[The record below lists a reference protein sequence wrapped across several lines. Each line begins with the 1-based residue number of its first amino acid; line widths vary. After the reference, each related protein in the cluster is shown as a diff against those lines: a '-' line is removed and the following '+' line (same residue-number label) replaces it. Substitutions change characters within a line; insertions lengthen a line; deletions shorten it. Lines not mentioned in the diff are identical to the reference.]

1 MKRKGRQ
8 KMRIFKLTISTIIVS
23 IVMGIISAMFLRSLE
38 FVTTLREGF
47 HYLIFLIPIIGV
59 LTAYTYSKYGN
70 GSNRGNNL
78 IIESVHKE
86 VKVPFRMAFLTFI
99 FTVLTHLSGG
109 SAGREGTA
117 VQIGGALTNKVANIF
132 KMEHKEKR
140 ILIMSGISAAFGSVF
155 GTPLAGTFFGMEVC
169 FIGKISYE
177 AMIYC
182 FISSYAANFVT
193 ESLGINHTV
202 HLIKSVPSITIYT
215 LLIVIISSILFGVFG
230 RMFAKGIHLVKGF
243 YNKNIKNN
251 IYRAIVSS
259 IAVLLVIVIF
269 RLYKFEGLSTWLIDS
284 GFSGEVTILDPI
296 KKLILTI
303 LTLGA
308 GFQGGEVT
316 PLFDIGASLGGAIGN
331 LTNIEP
337 SLLAAIGMI
346 CVFGSATNTPLTTI
360 MLGINLFG
368 GEAVP
373 YYIIGAFISY
383 YVIGHNGIYGAQI
396 INTPKLKRFEEHEGI
411 SLENTKK

>member
-1 MKRKGRQ
+1 
-8 KMRIFKLTISTIIVS
+8 MRIFKLTISTIIVS

-78 IIESVHKE
+78 IIESVHKD
-86 VKVPFRMAFLTFI
+86 VKVPFRMAILTFI

-140 ILIMSGISAAFGSVF
+140 ILIMSGISAALGSVF
-155 GTPLAGTFFGMEVC
+155 GTLLAGTFFGMEVC
-169 FIGKISYE
+169 FIGKLSYE

-230 RMFAKGIHLVKGF
+230 RMFAKCIHLVKGF

>member
-1 MKRKGRQ
+1 
-8 KMRIFKLTISTIIVS
+8 MRIFKLTISTIIVS

-78 IIESVHKE
+78 IIESVHKD
-86 VKVPFRMAFLTFI
+86 VKVPFRMAILTFI

-182 FISSYAANFVT
+182 FISSYAVNFVT

>member
-1 MKRKGRQ
+1 
-8 KMRIFKLTISTIIVS
+8 MRIFKLTTCTIIVS
-23 IVMGIISAMFLRSLE
+23 IVMGIISAIFLRSLE
-38 FVTTLREGF
+38 LVTTLRGSF
-47 HYLIFLIPIIGV
+47 PYLISLIPVIGV
-59 LTAYTYSKYGN
+59 LTTYTYSKYGKE
-70 GSNRGNNL
+70 SNRGNNL
-78 IIESVHKE
+78 IIESVQKD
-86 VKVPFRMAFLTFI
+86 VKVPFRMAILTFI
-99 FTVLTHLSGG
+99 FTVLTHLAGG

-117 VQIGGALTNKVANIF
+117 VQIGGTLTNKISDVF
-132 KMEHKEKR
+132 KITHKEKR
-140 ILIMSGISAAFGSVF
+140 VLIMSGISAAFGSVF

-169 FIGKISYE
+169 FIGKLSYE

-182 FISSYAANFVT
+182 FIGSYTANFIT
-193 ESLGINHTV
+193 ELLGINHTS
-202 HLIKSVPSITIYT
+202 HLIKSIPNISIYT

-230 RMFAKGIHLVKGF
+230 RMFAKGIHFVKGF
-243 YNKNIKNN
+243 YSRNIKNN
-251 IYRAIVSS
+251 IYRAIISS
-259 IAVLLVIVIF
+259 IVVLLVIIIF

-331 LTNIEP
+331 LTNIDP

-346 CVFGSATNTPLTTI
+346 CVFGSATNTPFTTI

-368 GEAVP
+368 AEAVP
-373 YYIIGAFISY
+373 YYIIGSFISY
-383 YVIGHNGIYGAQI
+383 YIMGHNGIYGAQI
-396 INTPKLKRFEEHEGI
+396 IDTPKLKRYEKHKGI
-411 SLENTKK
+411 SLENIKN

>member
-1 MKRKGRQ
+1 
-8 KMRIFKLTISTIIVS
+8 MRSFKLTICTIIAS
-23 IVMGIISAMFLRSLE
+23 IIMGIISAIFLRSLE
-38 FVTTLREGF
+38 LVTTLRESLP
-47 HYLIFLIPIIGV
+47 YLIFLIPVIGV
-59 LTAYTYSKYGN
+59 LTAYTYSKYGK

-78 IIESVHKE
+78 IIESVQKE
-86 VKVPFRMAFLTFI
+86 VKVPFRMAILTFI
-99 FTVLTHLSGG
+99 FTVLTHLVGG
-109 SAGREGTA
+109 SVGREGTA
-117 VQIGGALTNKVANIF
+117 VQIGGAVTNKIANIF
-132 KMEHKEKR
+132 KLEHKEKR

-169 FIGKISYE
+169 FIGKLSYE

-182 FISSYAANFVT
+182 FIGSYTANFVA
-193 ESLGINHTV
+193 EALGISHAS
-202 HLIKSVPSITIYT
+202 HLIKAIPSISIYT
-215 LLIVIISSILFGVFG
+215 LLVVIISSIIFGVFG
-230 RMFAKGIHLVKGF
+230 RIFAKGIHLVKGF
-243 YNKNIKNN
+243 YSKNIKNN
-251 IYRAIVSS
+251 ISRAIISATV
-259 IAVLLVIVIF
+259 VLLVIIIF

-284 GFSGEVTILDPI
+284 GFSGDVTLLDPI
-296 KKLILTI
+296 KKLILTA

-346 CVFGSATNTPLTTI
+346 CVFGSATNTPITTI

-368 GEAVP
+368 AEAVH

-383 YVIGHNGIYGAQI
+383 YIIGHNGIYGAQI
-396 INTPKLKRFEEHEGI
+396 INTPKLKRLEKHKGI
-411 SLENTKK
+411 SLENVEKEVR

>member
-1 MKRKGRQ
+1 MKR
-8 KMRIFKLTISTIIVS
+8 FKLTICTIIVS
-23 IVMGIISAMFLRSLE
+23 IIMGIISAIFLKSLE
-38 FVTTLREGF
+38 LVTTLRESF
-47 HYLIFLIPIIGV
+47 PYLIFLIPIVGV
-59 LTAYTYSKYGN
+59 LTAYTYSNYGN
-70 GSNRGNNL
+70 GSSRGNNL

-86 VKVPFRMAFLTFI
+86 VKIPFRMAILTFI

-117 VQIGGALTNKVANIF
+117 VQIGGTLTNKIANIF
-132 KMEHKEKR
+132 KLEHNEKR
-140 ILIMSGISAAFGSVF
+140 VLVMSGISAAFGSVF

-169 FIGKISYE
+169 FIGKLSYE

-182 FISSYAANFVT
+182 FIGSYTANFVT
-193 ESLGINHTV
+193 EALGISHTS
-202 HLIKSVPSITIYT
+202 HLIKAIPSISLYT
-215 LLIVIISSILFGVFG
+215 LLVVIISSIIFGVFG
-230 RMFAKGIHLVKGF
+230 RIFAKGVHLVKGF
-243 YNKNIKNN
+243 YSKNIKNN
-251 IYRAIVSS
+251 MSRAIISS
-259 IAVLLVIVIF
+259 TVVLLVIIIF

-284 GFSGEVTILDPI
+284 GFSGDVSLLDPI
-296 KKLILTI
+296 QKLILTI

-331 LTNIEP
+331 LTNVEP

-346 CVFGSATNTPLTTI
+346 CAFGSATNTPITTI

-368 GEAVP
+368 PEAVH

-383 YVIGHNGIYGAQI
+383 YIIGHNGIYGAQV
-396 INTPKLKRFEEHEGI
+396 INTPKLKRFEKHIGT
-411 SLENTKK
+411 SLENIEKEVR

>member
-1 MKRKGRQ
+1 MKN
-8 KMRIFKLTISTIIVS
+8 FKLTICTIIVS
-23 IVMGIISAMFLRSLE
+23 VMMGIISAIFLKSLE
-38 FVTTLREGF
+38 FVTALRESF
-47 HYLIFLIPIIGV
+47 PYLIFLIPVIGV
-59 LTAYTYSKYGN
+59 LTAYTYSKYGQ

-78 IIESVHKE
+78 IIESVQKE
-86 VKVPFRMAFLTFI
+86 VKVPFRMAILTFI

-117 VQIGGALTNKVANIF
+117 VQIGGTLTNKIANIF
-132 KMEHKEKR
+132 KLEHKEKR
-140 ILIMSGISAAFGSVF
+140 VLVMAGISAAFGSVF

-169 FIGKISYE
+169 FIGKLSYE

-182 FISSYAANFVT
+182 FIGSYTANFVT
-193 ESLGINHTV
+193 ESIGINHAGHIIKTV
-202 HLIKSVPSITIYT
+202 PNISLYT

-230 RMFAKGIHLVKGF
+230 RLFAKGIHLVKGF
-243 YNKNIKNN
+243 YSKNIKNN
-251 IYRAIVSS
+251 IYRAIISS
-259 IAVLLVIVIF
+259 IVVLLVIIIF

-284 GFSGEVTILDPI
+284 GFSGDVTFLDPI
-296 KKLILTI
+296 KKLILTV

-346 CVFGSATNTPLTTI
+346 CVFGSATNTPITTI

-368 GEAVP
+368 AEAVP

-396 INTPKLKRFEEHEGI
+396 INTPKLKRFEKHKGI
-411 SLENTKK
+411 SLENIEKEAL

>member
-1 MKRKGRQ
+1 
-8 KMRIFKLTISTIIVS
+8 MRIFKLTISTIIVS

-78 IIESVHKE
+78 IIESVHKD
-86 VKVPFRMAFLTFI
+86 VKVPFRMAILTFI

-117 VQIGGALTNKVANIF
+117 VQIGGALTNKLANIF

>member
-1 MKRKGRQ
+1 
-8 KMRIFKLTISTIIVS
+8 
-23 IVMGIISAMFLRSLE
+23 
-38 FVTTLREGF
+38 
-47 HYLIFLIPIIGV
+47 
-59 LTAYTYSKYGN
+59 
-70 GSNRGNNL
+70 
-78 IIESVHKE
+78 
-86 VKVPFRMAFLTFI
+86 MAILTFI

-251 IYRAIVSS
+251 IYRAIISS
-259 IAVLLVIVIF
+259 IVVLLVIVIF

>member
-1 MKRKGRQ
+1 
-8 KMRIFKLTISTIIVS
+8 MRIFKLTTCTIIVS
-23 IVMGIISAMFLRSLE
+23 IVMGIISAIFLRSLE
-38 FVTTLREGF
+38 FVTTLRGSF
-47 HYLIFLIPIIGV
+47 PYLISLIPVIGV
-59 LTAYTYSKYGN
+59 LTTYTYSKYGKE
-70 GSNRGNNL
+70 SNRGNNL
-78 IIESVHKE
+78 IIESVQKD
-86 VKVPFRMAFLTFI
+86 VKVPFRMAILTFI
-99 FTVLTHLSGG
+99 FTVLTHLAGG

-117 VQIGGALTNKVANIF
+117 VQIGGTLTNKISDVF
-132 KMEHKEKR
+132 KITHKEKR
-140 ILIMSGISAAFGSVF
+140 VLIMSGISAAFGSVF

-169 FIGKISYE
+169 FIGKLSYE

-182 FISSYAANFVT
+182 FIGSYTANFIT
-193 ESLGINHTV
+193 ELLGINHTS
-202 HLIKSVPSITIYT
+202 HLIKSIPNISIYT

-230 RMFAKGIHLVKGF
+230 RMFAKGIHFVKGF
-243 YNKNIKNN
+243 YSRNIKNN
-251 IYRAIVSS
+251 IYRAIISS
-259 IAVLLVIVIF
+259 IVVLLVIIIF

-331 LTNIEP
+331 LTNIDP

-346 CVFGSATNTPLTTI
+346 CVFGSATNTPFTTI

-368 GEAVP
+368 AEAVP
-373 YYIIGAFISY
+373 YYIIGSFISY
-383 YVIGHNGIYGAQI
+383 YIVGHNGIYGAQI
-396 INTPKLKRFEEHEGI
+396 IDTPKLKRYEKHKGI
-411 SLENTKK
+411 SLENIKN

>member
-78 IIESVHKE
+78 IIESVHKD
-86 VKVPFRMAFLTFI
+86 VKVPFRMAILTFI

-182 FISSYAANFVT
+182 FISSYAVNFVT

>member
-78 IIESVHKE
+78 IIESVHKD
-86 VKVPFRMAFLTFI
+86 VKVPFRMAILTFI

-373 YYIIGAFISY
+373 YY
-383 YVIGHNGIYGAQI
+383 VIGHNGIYGAQI

>member
-1 MKRKGRQ
+1 
-8 KMRIFKLTISTIIVS
+8 MRIFKLTTCTIIVS
-23 IVMGIISAMFLRSLE
+23 IVMGIISAIFLRSLE
-38 FVTTLREGF
+38 FVTTLRGSF
-47 HYLIFLIPIIGV
+47 PYLISLIPVIGV
-59 LTAYTYSKYGN
+59 LTTYTYSKYGKE
-70 GSNRGNNL
+70 SNRGNNL
-78 IIESVHKE
+78 IIESVQKD
-86 VKVPFRMAFLTFI
+86 VKVPFRMAILTFI
-99 FTVLTHLSGG
+99 FTVLTHLAGG

-117 VQIGGALTNKVANIF
+117 VQIGGTLTNKISDVF
-132 KMEHKEKR
+132 KITHKEKR
-140 ILIMSGISAAFGSVF
+140 VLIMSGISAAFGSVF

-169 FIGKISYE
+169 FIGKLSYE

-182 FISSYAANFVT
+182 FIGSYTANFIT
-193 ESLGINHTV
+193 ELLGINHTS
-202 HLIKSVPSITIYT
+202 HLIKSIPNISIYT

-230 RMFAKGIHLVKGF
+230 RMFAKGIHFVKGF
-243 YNKNIKNN
+243 YSRNIKNN
-251 IYRAIVSS
+251 IYRAIISS
-259 IAVLLVIVIF
+259 IVVLLVIIIF

-331 LTNIEP
+331 LTNIDP

-346 CVFGSATNTPLTTI
+346 CVFGSATNTPFTTI

-368 GEAVP
+368 AEAVP
-373 YYIIGAFISY
+373 YYIIGSFISY
-383 YVIGHNGIYGAQI
+383 YIMGHNGIYGAQI
-396 INTPKLKRFEEHEGI
+396 IDTPKLKRYEKHKGI
-411 SLENTKK
+411 SLENIKN

>member
-23 IVMGIISAMFLRSLE
+23 IGMGIISAMFLRSLE

-47 HYLIFLIPIIGV
+47 PYLIFLIPIIGV

-86 VKVPFRMAFLTFI
+86 VKVPFRMAILTFI

-169 FIGKISYE
+169 FIGKLSYE

-251 IYRAIVSS
+251 IYRAIISS
-259 IAVLLVIVIF
+259 IVVLLVIVIF

-360 MLGINLFG
+360 MFGINLFG

>member
-1 MKRKGRQ
+1 
-8 KMRIFKLTISTIIVS
+8 MRIFKLTTCTIIVS
-23 IVMGIISAMFLRSLE
+23 IVMGIISAIFLRSLE
-38 FVTTLREGF
+38 FVTTLRGSF
-47 HYLIFLIPIIGV
+47 PYLISLIPVIGV
-59 LTAYTYSKYGN
+59 LTTYTYSKYGKK
-70 GSNRGNNL
+70 SNRGNNL
-78 IIESVHKE
+78 IIESVQKD
-86 VKVPFRMAFLTFI
+86 VKVPFRMAILTFI
-99 FTVLTHLSGG
+99 FTVLTHLAGG

-117 VQIGGALTNKVANIF
+117 VQIGGTLTNKISDVF
-132 KMEHKEKR
+132 KITHKEKR
-140 ILIMSGISAAFGSVF
+140 VLIMSGISAAFGSVF

-169 FIGKISYE
+169 FIGKLSYE

-182 FISSYAANFVT
+182 FIGSYTANFIT
-193 ESLGINHTV
+193 ELLGINHTS
-202 HLIKSVPSITIYT
+202 HLIKSIPNISIYT

-230 RMFAKGIHLVKGF
+230 RMFAKGIHFVKGF
-243 YNKNIKNN
+243 YSRNIKNN
-251 IYRAIVSS
+251 IYRAIISS
-259 IAVLLVIVIF
+259 IVVLLVIIIF

-331 LTNIEP
+331 LTNIDP

-346 CVFGSATNTPLTTI
+346 CVFGSATNTPFTTI

-368 GEAVP
+368 AEAVP
-373 YYIIGAFISY
+373 YYIIGSFISY
-383 YVIGHNGIYGAQI
+383 YIMGHNGIYGAQI
-396 INTPKLKRFEEHEGI
+396 IDTPKLKRYEKHKGI
-411 SLENTKK
+411 SLENIKN

>member
-23 IVMGIISAMFLRSLE
+23 IVMGIISAIFLRSLE

-47 HYLIFLIPIIGV
+47 PYLIFLIPIIGV

-86 VKVPFRMAFLTFI
+86 VKVPFRMAILTFI

-169 FIGKISYE
+169 FIGKLSYE

-251 IYRAIVSS
+251 IYRAIISS
-259 IAVLLVIVIF
+259 IVVLLVIVIF

-360 MLGINLFG
+360 MFGINLFG

>member
-1 MKRKGRQ
+1 
-8 KMRIFKLTISTIIVS
+8 MRIFKLTTCTIIVS
-23 IVMGIISAMFLRSLE
+23 IIMGIISAIFLRSLE

-47 HYLIFLIPIIGV
+47 PYIIFLIPIIGV

-86 VKVPFRMAFLTFI
+86 VKVPFIMVFLTFI

-117 VQIGGALTNKVANIF
+117 VQIGGALTNKLANIF

-169 FIGKISYE
+169 FIGKLSYE

-182 FISSYAANFVT
+182 FIGSYTANFVT
-193 ESLGINHTV
+193 ESLGISHTS
-202 HLIKSVPSITIYT
+202 HLIKSIPSISLHT
-215 LLIVIISSILFGVFG
+215 LLVLIISSILFGVFG
-230 RMFAKGIHLVKGF
+230 RMFAKGIHFVKGF
-243 YNKNIKNN
+243 YSKNIKNN
-251 IYRAIVSS
+251 IYRAIISS
-259 IAVLLVIVIF
+259 IVVLLVIVLF
-269 RLYKFEGLSTWLIDS
+269 KLYKFEGLSTWLIDI
-284 GFSGEVTILDPI
+284 GFSGNATLLDPI

-368 GEAVP
+368 SEAVP

-396 INTPKLKRFEEHEGI
+396 ITTPKLKRLEKHKGI
-411 SLENTKK
+411 SLENIEK

>member
-1 MKRKGRQ
+1 
-8 KMRIFKLTISTIIVS
+8 MRIFKLTTCTIIVS
-23 IVMGIISAMFLRSLE
+23 IIMGIISAIFLRSLE

-47 HYLIFLIPIIGV
+47 PYIIFLIPIIGV

-86 VKVPFRMAFLTFI
+86 IKVPFIMVFLTFI

-117 VQIGGALTNKVANIF
+117 VQIGGALTNKLANIF
-132 KMEHKEKR
+132 KMKHKEKR

-169 FIGKISYE
+169 FIGKLSYE

-182 FISSYAANFVT
+182 FIGSYTANFVT
-193 ESLGINHTV
+193 ESLGISHTS
-202 HLIKSVPSITIYT
+202 HLIKSIPSISLHT
-215 LLIVIISSILFGVFG
+215 LLVLIISSILFGVFG
-230 RMFAKGIHLVKGF
+230 RMFAKGIHFVKGF
-243 YNKNIKNN
+243 YSKNIKNN
-251 IYRAIVSS
+251 IYRAIISS
-259 IAVLLVIVIF
+259 IVVLLVIVLF
-269 RLYKFEGLSTWLIDS
+269 KLYKFEGLSTWLIDI
-284 GFSGEVTILDPI
+284 GFSGNATLLDPI

-368 GEAVP
+368 SEAVP
-373 YYIIGAFISY
+373 YYIIGSFISY
-383 YVIGHNGIYGAQI
+383 YVIGHNGIYGAQVI
-396 INTPKLKRFEEHEGI
+396 TTPKLKRLEKHKGI
-411 SLENTKK
+411 SLENIEK

>member
-1 MKRKGRQ
+1 
-8 KMRIFKLTISTIIVS
+8 MRIFKLTTCTIIVS
-23 IVMGIISAMFLRSLE
+23 IIMGIISAIFLRSLE

-47 HYLIFLIPIIGV
+47 PYIIFLIPIIGV

-117 VQIGGALTNKVANIF
+117 VQIGGALTNKLANIF

-182 FISSYAANFVT
+182 FIGSYTANFVT
-193 ESLGINHTV
+193 EYLGINHV
-202 HLIKSVPSITIYT
+202 GRLIKSIPNISVYT
-215 LLIVIISSILFGVFG
+215 LLIVIISSILFGIFG
-230 RMFAKGIHLVKGF
+230 KIFAEGVQLVKGF
-243 YNKNIKNN
+243 YSKNIKNN
-251 IYRAIVSS
+251 IYRAIMSS
-259 IAVLLVIVIF
+259 SVVLLVIIIF
-269 RLYKFEGLSTWLIDS
+269 KLYKFEGLSTWLIDS
-284 GFSGEVTILDPI
+284 GFSGNITILDPI
-296 KKLILTI
+296 KKLILTV

-368 GEAVP
+368 SEAVP

-383 YVIGHNGIYGAQI
+383 YVIGHNGIYGAQVI
-396 INTPKLKRFEEHEGI
+396 TTPKLKRLEKHKGI
-411 SLENTKK
+411 SLENIEK

>member
-47 HYLIFLIPIIGV
+47 PYLIFLIPIIGI

-86 VKVPFRMAFLTFI
+86 VKVPFRMAILTFI

-169 FIGKISYE
+169 FIGKLSYE

-251 IYRAIVSS
+251 IYRAIISS
-259 IAVLLVIVIF
+259 IVVLLVIVIF

-396 INTPKLKRFEEHEGI
+396 INTPKLKRYKKHMGI
-411 SLENTKK
+411 SLENIKK

>member
-78 IIESVHKE
+78 IIESVHKD
-86 VKVPFRMAFLTFI
+86 VKVPFRMAILTFI

-117 VQIGGALTNKVANIF
+117 IQIGGALTNKVANIF

>member
-1 MKRKGRQ
+1 
-8 KMRIFKLTISTIIVS
+8 MRIFKLTTCTIIVS
-23 IVMGIISAMFLRSLE
+23 IVMGIISAIFLRSLE
-38 FVTTLREGF
+38 LVTTLRGSF
-47 HYLIFLIPIIGV
+47 PYLISLIPVIGV
-59 LTAYTYSKYGN
+59 LTTYTYSKYGKE
-70 GSNRGNNL
+70 SNRGNNL
-78 IIESVHKE
+78 IIESVQKD
-86 VKVPFRMAFLTFI
+86 VKVPFRMAILTFI
-99 FTVLTHLSGG
+99 FTVLTHLAGG

-117 VQIGGALTNKVANIF
+117 VQIGGTLTNKISDVF
-132 KMEHKEKR
+132 KITHKEKR
-140 ILIMSGISAAFGSVF
+140 VLIMSGISAAFGSVF

-169 FIGKISYE
+169 FIGKLSYE

-182 FISSYAANFVT
+182 FIGSYTANFIT
-193 ESLGINHTV
+193 ELLGINHTS
-202 HLIKSVPSITIYT
+202 HLIKSIPNISIYT

-230 RMFAKGIHLVKGF
+230 RMFAKGIHFVKGF
-243 YNKNIKNN
+243 YSRNIKNN
-251 IYRAIVSS
+251 IYRAIISS
-259 IAVLLVIVIF
+259 IVVLLVIIIF

-331 LTNIEP
+331 LTNKDP

-346 CVFGSATNTPLTTI
+346 CVFGSATNTPFTTI

-368 GEAVP
+368 AEAVP
-373 YYIIGAFISY
+373 YYIIGSFISY
-383 YVIGHNGIYGAQI
+383 YIMGHNGIYGAQI
-396 INTPKLKRFEEHEGI
+396 IDTPKLKRYEKHKGI
-411 SLENTKK
+411 SLENIKN

>member
-1 MKRKGRQ
+1 
-8 KMRIFKLTISTIIVS
+8 MRIFKLTISTIIVS

-78 IIESVHKE
+78 IIESVHKD
-86 VKVPFRMAFLTFI
+86 VKVPFRMAILTFI

-117 VQIGGALTNKVANIF
+117 IQIGGALTNKVANIF

>member
-23 IVMGIISAMFLRSLE
+23 IGMGIISAMFLRSLE

-47 HYLIFLIPIIGV
+47 PYLIFLIPIIGV

-86 VKVPFRMAFLTFI
+86 VKVPFRMAILTFI

-169 FIGKISYE
+169 FIGKLSYE

-251 IYRAIVSS
+251 IYRAIISS
-259 IAVLLVIVIF
+259 IVVLLVIVIF

-360 MLGINLFG
+360 MFGINLFG
-368 GEAVP
+368 GEAVS

-396 INTPKLKRFEEHEGI
+396 INTPKLKRYEKHMGI
-411 SLENTKK
+411 SLENIKK

>member
-78 IIESVHKE
+78 IIESVHKD
-86 VKVPFRMAFLTFI
+86 VKVPFRMAILTFI

>member
-1 MKRKGRQ
+1 
-8 KMRIFKLTISTIIVS
+8 MRIFKLTTCTIIVS
-23 IVMGIISAMFLRSLE
+23 IIMGIISAIFLRSLE
-38 FVTTLREGF
+38 CVTTLREGF
-47 HYLIFLIPIIGV
+47 PYIIFLIPIIGV

-117 VQIGGALTNKVANIF
+117 VQIGGALTNKLANIF

-182 FISSYAANFVT
+182 FIGSYTANFVT
-193 ESLGINHTV
+193 EYLGINHV
-202 HLIKSVPSITIYT
+202 GYLIKSIPNISVYT
-215 LLIVIISSILFGVFG
+215 LLIVIISSILFGIFG
-230 RMFAKGIHLVKGF
+230 KIFAEGVQLVKGF
-243 YNKNIKNN
+243 YSKNIKNN
-251 IYRAIVSS
+251 IYRAIMSS
-259 IAVLLVIVIF
+259 SVVLLVIIIF
-269 RLYKFEGLSTWLIDS
+269 KLYKFEGLSTWLIDS
-284 GFSGEVTILDPI
+284 GFSGNITILDPI
-296 KKLILTI
+296 KKLILTV

-346 CVFGSATNTPLTTI
+346 CVLGSATNTPLTTI

-368 GEAVP
+368 SEAVP

-383 YVIGHNGIYGAQI
+383 YVIGHNGIYGAQVI
-396 INTPKLKRFEEHEGI
+396 TTPKLKRLEKHKGI
-411 SLENTKK
+411 SLENIEK

>member
-1 MKRKGRQ
+1 
-8 KMRIFKLTISTIIVS
+8 MRIFKLTISTIIVS
-23 IVMGIISAMFLRSLE
+23 IVMGIISAIFLRSLE

-47 HYLIFLIPIIGV
+47 PYLIFLIPIIGV

-86 VKVPFRMAFLTFI
+86 VKVPFRMAILTFI

-169 FIGKISYE
+169 FIGKLSYE

-251 IYRAIVSS
+251 IYRAIISS
-259 IAVLLVIVIF
+259 IVVLLVIVIF